1 LQNKPVE
8 VTVGI
13 IGRARNH
20 ISKRLNFLRRTREG
34 AALRDALGPRA
45 MGVIYDTEFGP
56 MACAVGDR
64 VIARTLGAKGVWDKK
79 AVQHLCSLVD
89 KNSTVLVIGAHIGT
103 LLIPLSRHSKD
114 VVAYEANANTFALLN
129 LNLRMNRADNVVTY
143 NLAAGDAH
151 RWVQFL
157 QNWVN
162 TGGSKI
168 SPKTASY
175 AFTYDGPST
184 VDVEMVS
191 LDEHLGGQTFDLIIL
206 DIEGA
211 EVLALRGMQG
221 ILSRAKHLHMEY
233 LPHLLDGVT
242 GTTDE
247 QLLDTLRPHFSSVR
261 IQGTGE
267 TFGGKDFLSVLQRL
281 RATGGDD
288 LTFSRLVN

>member
-1 LQNKPVE
+1 MGFIR
-8 VTVGI
+8 T
-13 IGRARNH
+13 ARNH
-20 ISKRLNFLRRTREG
+20 ISKRLNFFRRTRQG
-34 AALRDALGPRA
+34 AALRNALGPHA
-45 MGVIYDTEFGP
+45 IGVIFDTEFGP

-64 VIARTLGAKGVWDKK
+64 VIARTLGMKGVWDRK
-79 AVQHLCSLVD
+79 AVEHLSSLID
-89 KNSTVLVIGAHIGT
+89 KNSRILVVGAHIGT
-103 LLIPLSRHSKD
+103 LLIPLARRAKD
-114 VVAYEANANTFALLN
+114 VVAFEANAQTYALLN
-129 LNLRMNRADNVVTY
+129 LNLRMNRADNVVTF
-143 NLAAGDAH
+143 NLAAGDAN
-151 RWVQFL
+151 RTVQFL

-175 AFTYDGPST
+175 AFTYDRPST

-191 LDEHLGGQTFDLIIL
+191 LDQHLGDQTFELIVL

-221 ILSRAKHLHMEY
+221 ILSRARYLHMEY

-242 GTTDE
+242 GATDE
-247 QLLDTLRPHFSSVR
+247 QLLETVTPHFASVR

-267 TFGGKDFLSVLQRL
+267 TFGAKDFPRVLQRL

-288 LTFSRLVN
+288 LTFSRAKD